1 MKISILKKN
10 SFLKKSL
17 VIATLGALSLP
28 VFALSPPPTSPF
40 WKVQDGKLLDPNGN
54 PFVFRGVTVEQNLAP
69 AQALQAI
76 KDAATLGANAVQ
88 VEINGNIYRQETMI
102 TGEQLSAIIKTC
114 KERKVVCVL
123 EPNDVAGY
131 PGAAGAGIPATAAN
145 FWGWPGI
152 REAIE
157 GQQSYII
164 LGFGNQY
171 LGTMPQQEYIA
182 RMLTYL
188 SDFSYGTLSK
198 FIIMVD
204 GSNWG
209 QDADKAMYEFARQ
222 YPSNGINRPYL
233 LYSVDMFDAFTTPQ
247 AVHDYIASFAEIKA
261 PLVIGGFAR
270 TPYYH
275 PHNQVSI
282 PHVALQL
289 PAEAVMQYA
298 EQYGAGYFGWSWSG
312 NKNPALDVV
321 SNWNPN
327 NLTSWGN
334 LLFNDVNGIKAT
346 AKTASIYG
354 NNSSSSSSSSVSAN
368 NPPVAAITFNLDYVR
383 CGDVY
388 GVVSALDSY
397 DPDGDTLTYQW
408 DVSGFFSSQT
418 ATGPQFRFGMQP
430 PHYYTITLTVSDGK
444 GGVATATTVRN
455 HTYTD
460 YCVSSSSSRTS
471 SSVRSSSSVPDKSSS
486 SIYSSSSI
494 RTSSSS
500 SIRTSSSSSVAQT
513 KAQCSYQIQSQWGN
527 GFTASIRIKNI
538 SNTVINGWDVNW
550 QYVDDSKV
558 TNLWNATVSGTNP
571 YNAKNLSWNAAIQPG
586 QTVEFGFQGSK
597 TAATAITPVVT
608 GSICQ

>member
-10 SFLKKSL
+10 SLLKKSL
-17 VIATLGALSLP
+17 VIATLSALALP

-40 WKVQDGKLLDPNGN
+40 WKVQDGKLLDPNGK

-88 VEINGNIYRQETMI
+88 VEINGNLYRQETMI

-114 KERKVVCVL
+114 KESKVVCVL

-131 PGAAGAGIPATAAN
+131 PDAAGAGIPATAAN

-152 REAIE
+152 REAID

-171 LGTMPQQEYIA
+171 LGPMPQQEYIA

-188 SDFSYGTLSK
+188 GDFSYSTLSK

-247 AVHDYIASFAEIKA
+247 EVHDYIASFAEIKA

-298 EQYGAGYFGWSWSG
+298 EQYGVGYFGWSWSG

-321 SNWNPN
+321 TNWDPN
-327 NLTSWGN
+327 SLTDWGN

-354 NNSSSSSSSSVSAN
+354 NTSSNSSSS
-368 NPPVAAITFNLDYVR
+368 F
-383 CGDVY
+383 
-388 GVVSALDSY
+388 
-397 DPDGDTLTYQW
+397 
-408 DVSGFFSSQT
+408 
-418 ATGPQFRFGMQP
+418 
-430 PHYYTITLTVSDGK
+430 
-444 GGVATATTVRN
+444 
-455 HTYTD
+455 
-460 YCVSSSSSRTS
+460 
-471 SSVRSSSSVPDKSSS
+471 SSSSVPDKSSS

-500 SIRTSSSSSVAQT
+500 SIRTSSSSSIAQT

-550 QYVDDSKV
+550 QYTDGSKI
-558 TNLWNATVSGTNP
+558 TNLWNANLSGANP
-571 YNAKNLSWNAAIQPG
+571 YSAKNLNWNSAIQPG
-586 QTVEFGFQGSK
+586 QTIEFGFQGSK
-597 TAATAITPVVT
+597 NSAAASIPIVT
-608 GSICQ
+608 GNICQ